1 MENKISNCKKCGAPT
16 ENQFELVTLKTMV
29 DRGFRKNKYYQAMGD
44 IIHTAICDDCI
55 DEFIAK
61 SSNSSKHI
69 LKLSLLSL
77 IVFIGCIVLFLV
89 VPITAFRVFC
99 AIIAG
104 ITVLAFLQ
112 EFNNIK
118 KQAKEIN
125 NKNEKENRNT
135 LAVKLLSK
143 LLPDRHNDAELAY
156 VDAYLIKKGDLNILA
171 KEYGFS
177 YKKLVQIKN
186 FLKEGKD
193 NQQLDDDANH
203 QLK

>member
-1 MENKISNCKKCGAPT
+1 MWAPT
-16 ENQFELVTLKTMV
+16 ENHFELVTLKTMV

-61 SSNSSKHI
+61 SSNSSKQI

-203 QLK
+203 QVK

>member
-1 MENKISNCKKCGAPT
+1 MWGTYRKSIRV
-16 ENQFELVTLKTMV
+16 VTLKTMV
-29 DRGFRKNKYYQAMGD
+29 DRGFRKKQILSSDGD
-44 IIHTAICDDCI
+44 SIIHTAICDDCI

-61 SSNSSKHI
+61 SSNSSKQI